1 MFGVDLVGSV
11 KRTTSNKVA
20 WLIERIKKIF
30 VGYQQEGIDPPLGE
44 KPANY
49 GQT

>member
-1 MFGVDLVGSV
+1 MGQRLTESHGCM
-11 KRTTSNKVA
+11 KR
-20 WLIERIKKIF
+20 KIC
-30 VGYQQEGIDPPLGE
+30 VGYQQEGIDSPSGE